1 MLRFLAIRHLAVID
15 HLEVEFVPGLTV
27 LTGETGAGK
36 SMLVEAI
43 DLLVGG
49 RASADLVRT
58 GETTASIQAIFET
71 ADGREVIVRREISS
85 QGRSRAFI
93 DDTLAT
99 TSALRELGS
108 SMVDLHGQ
116 HEHQALLDP
125 QEHAGLVDE
134 YAGHH
139 ELTTDVARLFAEWRA
154 CASALERTRLS
165 DREKAARIE
174 LISFQLAELDR
185 VNPLPGE
192 DEQLASERTVLA
204 NVDRLE
210 RLSKEAY
217 ASLYD
222 GEHSALETL
231 SVVWKRLTDL
241 AAIDSRFEPYLDQRD
256 DVKAQLEDLAFM
268 LRSYSSELDASPE
281 RLQQVEDRLAA
292 IERLKK
298 KHGPTLDAVLATR
311 QAYQDELSALKSSE
325 ERAQALAS
333 QAEAAGQLFRTR
345 ALELS
350 ASRRTAADKLARALE
365 QSLAQLE
372 MPQARVDVRVHP
384 TPDSQESW
392 SSRGVD
398 DIEFF
403 LSPNPGED
411 VRPLARIAS
420 GGELSRVMLALKTLA
435 APDQP
440 GRTLIFDEVDAG
452 VGGTAADA
460 VGARLQALGQR
471 FQVLCITH
479 LPQIA
484 ARGSSHLHISKEVRG
499 GRTVTVVTRLEGEER
514 EKEIARMIAGAAI
527 SDQVVAS
534 AREMLAARRVVEQ
547 KAKGESESRLPAKAK
562 GSHGRRGEKSR
573 GA

>member
-58 GETTASIQAIFET
+58 GENTASIQAIFERS
-71 ADGREVIVRREISS
+71 DGREVIVRREISS

-99 TSALRELGS
+99 TAALRELGA

-116 HEHQALLDP
+116 HEHQTLLNP

-134 YAGHH
+134 FAGHGDM
-139 ELTTDVARLFAEWRA
+139 TSDVARLFGEWKA
-154 CASALERTRLS
+154 CASALERTQLS

-174 LISFQLAELDR
+174 WITFQLTELDR
-185 VNPLPGE
+185 VAPTAGE
-192 DEQLASERTVLA
+192 DERLSAERQLLA
-204 NVDRLE
+204 NADRLG
-210 RLSKEAY
+210 RLSTEAY

-222 GEHSALETL
+222 GENSALAAMGI
-231 SVVWKRLTDL
+231 VWKRVADL
-241 AAIDSRFEPYLDQRD
+241 AAIDSRFQPYLDQRD
-256 DVKAQLEDLAFM
+256 DVKARMEDLAFM
-268 LRSYSSELDASPE
+268 LRSYANELDASPE

-292 IERLKK
+292 IDRLKK

-311 QAYQDELSALKSSE
+311 QAYQDELAALEANE
-325 ERAQALAS
+325 ERAVTLAR
-333 QAEAAGQLFRTR
+333 QAEAAAQAFRAR
-345 ALELS
+345 AMELSRSRRNAAARLAQALEKSLS
-350 ASRRTAADKLARALE
+350 QLA
-365 QSLAQLE
+365 
-372 MPQARVDVRVHP
+372 MPQARVEVRVQSM
-384 TPDSQESW
+384 PDAQEAW
-392 SSRGVD
+392 TSRGID
-398 DIEFF
+398 EIEFF

-435 APDQP
+435 APDER
-440 GRTLIFDEVDAG
+440 GRSLIFDEVDAG
-452 VGGTAADA
+452 IGGAAADA
-460 VGARLQALGQR
+460 VGARLQALGER

-484 ARGSSHLHISKEVRG
+484 ARGSSHLHIAKEVRG
-499 GRTVTVVTRLEGEER
+499 GRTVTVVTRLEAEER
-514 EKEIARMIAGAAI
+514 EKEIARMIAGAGI

-534 AREMLAARRVVEQ
+534 AREMLAARRTGEQ
-547 KAKGESESRLPAKAK
+547 KVKGESENAPAAKAK
-562 GSHGRRGEKSR
+562 GREGKKR

>member
-58 GETTASIQAIFET
+58 GENTASIQAIFERP
-71 ADGREVIVRREISS
+71 DGREVIVRREISS

-99 TSALRELGS
+99 TAALRELGA

-116 HEHQALLDP
+116 HEHQTLLNP

-134 YAGHH
+134 YAGHD
-139 ELTTDVARLFAEWRA
+139 EMTADVARLFADWKA
-154 CASALERTRLS
+154 CASALERTQLS

-174 LISFQLAELDR
+174 WITFQLTELDR
-185 VNPLPGE
+185 VAPVAGE
-192 DEQLASERTVLA
+192 DERLTAERQLLA
-204 NVDRLE
+204 NADRLG
-210 RLSKEAY
+210 RLSTEAY

-222 GEHSALETL
+222 GENSALAAL
-231 SVVWKRLTDL
+231 AIVWKRVADL
-241 AAIDSRFEPYLDQRD
+241 AAIDDRFQPYVDQRD
-256 DVKAQLEDLAFM
+256 DVKARLEDLAFM
-268 LRSYSSELDASPE
+268 LRSYASELDASPE
-281 RLQQVEDRLAA
+281 RLQQVEDRLAT
-292 IERLKK
+292 IDRLKK
-298 KHGPTLDAVLATR
+298 KHGPTLDAVLETR
-311 QAYQDELSALKSSE
+311 QAYQDELAALEANE
-325 ERAQALAS
+325 ERAVTLAR
-333 QAEAAGQLFRTR
+333 QAEAAAQLFRSC

-350 ASRRTAADKLARALE
+350 ASRRAAACRLAKALE
-365 QSLAQLE
+365 KSLGELA
-372 MPQARVDVRVHP
+372 MPQARVEVRVQSM
-384 TPDSQESW
+384 PDAQDAW
-392 SSRGVD
+392 SARGID
-398 DIEFF
+398 EIEFF

-435 APDQP
+435 APDER
-440 GRTLIFDEVDAG
+440 GRSLIFDEVDAG
-452 VGGTAADA
+452 IGGEAADA
-460 VGARLQALGQR
+460 VGARLQALGSR

-484 ARGSSHLHISKEVRG
+484 ARGSSHLHIAKEVRG
-499 GRTVTVVTRLEGEER
+499 GRTVTVVTRLEAEER
-514 EKEIARMIAGAAI
+514 EREIARMIAGTGI
-527 SDQVVAS
+527 SDGVVAS
-534 AREMLAARRVVEQ
+534 AREMLAARRGDEQ
-547 KAKGESESRLPAKAK
+547 KAKGESENARTAKAK
-562 GSHGRRGEKSR
+562 GKRRG
-573 GA
+573 A